1 MGIIKEVLE
10 EEYRRLKS
18 LSDKYARDI
27 SRLPAGSVSIKEI
40 SGHKYA
46 YRAQRKGEKV
56 HFEYLGKASDP
67 AVGSLQADIKKRKEI
82 EAKRRSIKN
91 DLNELERA
99 IGGRKI

>member
-1 MGIIKEVLE
+1 MGIVKGVLE
-10 EEYRRLKS
+10 EEYKRLKS

-27 SRLPAGSVSIKEI
+27 SRLPAGSISIKEI

-46 YRAQRKGEKV
+46 YRARRMGKKV

-67 AVGSLQADIKKRKEI
+67 KVKSLQADIIKRKEF
-82 EAKRRSIKN
+82 EAKRRSIKK